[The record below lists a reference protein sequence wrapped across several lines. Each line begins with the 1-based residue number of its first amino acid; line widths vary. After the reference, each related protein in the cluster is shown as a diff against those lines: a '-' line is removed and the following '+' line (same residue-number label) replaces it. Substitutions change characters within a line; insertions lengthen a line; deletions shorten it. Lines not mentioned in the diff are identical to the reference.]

1 MHKPFPE
8 RPALLFDLVFPSRS
22 ENFLLNLGIADA
34 HGLTPTFAG
43 LGAQNNAVPCPCDSS
58 LHASRV
64 YRIPMAE
71 ALEALVMLVGGNRE
85 SSRTIYEAFNM
96 FDVRDA
102 QRIGTASWIGVQ
114 ESHKVCRKHKLDR
127 NGDTLR
133 VGGGL
138 CLVGS
143 FFGF

>member
-43 LGAQNNAVPCPCDSS
+43 LGAQNNAVPCPCGSS

-64 YRIPMAE
+64 YRIPIAE
-71 ALEALVMLVGGNRE
+71 ALGALVMLVMGNRE
-85 SSRTIYEAFNM
+85 SSRTIDEVFHR
-96 FDVRDA
+96 FDVGYATENRD
-102 QRIGTASWIGVQ
+102 G
-114 ESHKVCRKHKLDR
+114 KLDR
-127 NGDTLR
+127 SAGVAPGVPQTQAVSR
-133 VGGGL
+133 R
-138 CLVGS
+138 
-143 FFGF
+143 

>member
-34 HGLTPTFAG
+34 HGPTPTFAG

-71 ALEALVMLVGGNRE
+71 ALEALVMHVGGNRE
-85 SSRTIYEAFNM
+85 SSRIIYEAFNM

-102 QRIGTASWIGVQ
+102 PENRDG
-114 ESHKVCRKHKLDR
+114 KLDR
-127 NGDTLR
+127 SPGVPQGVPQTQA
-133 VGGGL
+133 
-138 CLVGS
+138 GS
-143 FFGF
+143 QR

>member
-8 RPALLFDLVFPSRS
+8 RPALLFDLVFPSGS

-34 HGLTPTFAG
+34 HGPTPTFAG

-85 SSRTIYEAFNM
+85 SIRTIYQAFNM
-96 FDVRDA
+96 FDVRYATENRD
-102 QRIGTASWIGVQ
+102 G
-114 ESHKVCRKHKLDR
+114 KLDR
-127 NGDTLR
+127 SAGIAQGVPQTQA
-133 VGGGL
+133 
-138 CLVGS
+138 GS
-143 FFGF
+143 QR

>member
-1 MHKPFPE
+1 MHEPFPE

-22 ENFLLNLGIADA
+22 EHLLLNLGIADA

-58 LHASRV
+58 WHASRV

-85 SSRTIYEAFNM
+85 SIRTIYQAFNM
-96 FDVRDA
+96 FDVRYATENRD
-102 QRIGTASWIGVQ
+102 G
-114 ESHKVCRKHKLDR
+114 KLDR
-127 NGDTLR
+127 SAGIAQGVPQTQA
-133 VGGGL
+133 
-138 CLVGS
+138 GS
-143 FFGF
+143 QR

>member
-34 HGLTPTFAG
+34 HGPTPTFAG

-102 QRIGTASWIGVQ
+102 PENRDG
-114 ESHKVCRKHKLDR
+114 KLDR
-127 NGDTLR
+127 SAGIAQGVPQTQA
-133 VGGGL
+133 
-138 CLVGS
+138 GS
-143 FFGF
+143 QR

>member
-1 MHKPFPE
+1 MHNPFPE

-43 LGAQNNAVPCPCDSS
+43 LGAQNNAVPCPYDSS

-71 ALEALVMLVGGNRE
+71 ALEALVMLVKGEIE
-85 SSRTIYEAFNM
+85 SQAELSLRLSICSTSAM
-96 FDVRDA
+96 PR
-102 QRIGTASWIGVQ
+102 RIGGRQ
-114 ESHKVCRKHKLDR
+114 
-127 NGDTLR
+127 
-133 VGGGL
+133 
-138 CLVGS
+138 VGS
-143 FFGF
+143 ECRNRTRCAANTSWVATVIPSESVEAYV